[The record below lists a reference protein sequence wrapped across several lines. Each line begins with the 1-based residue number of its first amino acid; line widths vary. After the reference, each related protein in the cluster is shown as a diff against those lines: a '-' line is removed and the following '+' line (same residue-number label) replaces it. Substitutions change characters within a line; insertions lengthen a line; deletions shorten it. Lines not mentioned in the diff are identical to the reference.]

1 MIRAA
6 LLPTLLACATFLNAA
21 PPSGDALITCHRA
34 ALELAGAWTNDGFR
48 LRERSW
54 SGNLP
59 ADRPALARVNLL
71 AGNRYWFSAATNAAS
86 TNLTTRIYKESGA
99 PVPAETWQDGP
110 LSAAGFAPAET
121 GCYLIAVSESRGTPV
136 PFCLVYSYK

>member
-1 MIRAA
+1 
-6 LLPTLLACATFLNAA
+6 LNAGPA
-21 PPSGDALITCHRA
+21 SDDAVVTCRRA

-54 SGNLP
+54 AGVLP
-59 ADRPALARVNLL
+59 SDKPALARVNLL

-86 TNLTTRIYKESGA
+86 TTLSTRIYTESGM
-99 PVPAETWQDGP
+99 PVRAETYQDGP
-110 LSAAGFAPAET
+110 LSAAGFAPAES
-121 GCYLIAVSESRGTPV
+121 GCYLIAISETRGTPV

>member
-1 MIRAA
+1 MIRPALLAA
-6 LLPTLLACATFLNAA
+6 LLAFATTLNAG

-54 SGNLP
+54 AGILP
-59 ADRPALARVNLL
+59 ADKPALARVNLL

-86 TNLTTRIYKESGA
+86 TTLSTRIYTESGI
-99 PVPAETWQDGP
+99 PVAAETYQDGP
-110 LSAAGFAPAET
+110 LSAAGFAPTES
-121 GCYLIAVSESRGTPV
+121 GCYLIAVSETGGTPV